1 MYSVSEK
8 YADFQQNMFWKHKD
22 PRCIQDEVMSYRGI
36 KFPEKIDQ
44 KAVQQQQQQQQMEKD
59 QAVDR
64 EVKLM
69 AKGIEVYERICK
81 KMTIP
86 REEKNVDKRKTAD
99 CVKSEKLKVILKNK
113 DEKINN
119 LTKTLLNQQALTEK
133 QSLEILNLKDDILNA
148 ETDKKK
154 EESET
159 IRQNKLNA
167 NIVLNLQKEVD
178 CCEKNLSEKQSK
190 VKDLELQLTEK
201 NKKKT

>member
-8 YADFQQNMFWKHKD
+8 YADFQQNMFWKHKN

-36 KFPEKIDQ
+36 KFPEKIGQ

-59 QAVDR
+59 QAVDQ

-81 KMTIP
+81 KMIIP
-86 REEKNVDKRKTAD
+86 REEKNVDERKTAD

-148 ETDKKK
+148 ETDK
-154 EESET
+154 
-159 IRQNKLNA
+159 N
-167 NIVLNLQKEVD
+167 
-178 CCEKNLSEKQSK
+178 KNLKRFAKRNSTQISC
-190 VKDLELQLTEK
+190 
-201 NKKKT
+201 